1 VPEVAGAEAAA
12 ARARGRAAFLAACRL
27 DVEVLKPGNV
37 SVHSPGHG
45 MLARQFLDS
54 AEAAQAALFTPG
66 AGVGERI
73 EGAVRATLAV
83 AGCNTNLGIVLLCA
97 PIAAALEAFPRA
109 RDAQALREA
118 VEAVLRALD
127 VDDAVHAFRAIAAA
141 NPGGLGRA
149 QAQDVREAPTLTLR
163 EAMALAAGRDS
174 IARQYDQGLADLFDV
189 GLPAF
194 HAGATVHEGMLR
206 AWLAFLARWP
216 DSHIVRKQGVAVAQT
231 VLKQAAGLDQ
241 RLRREGPAALAAE
254 LALWDETLKSRGI
267 NPGTTA
273 DLAVATAMLA
283 AVTACGTERD

>member
-1 VPEVAGAEAAA
+1 VPEAAA
-12 ARARGRAAFLAACRL
+12 LTRGRAAFLAACRL

-97 PIAAALEAFPRA
+97 PMAAALEAFPRA

-127 VDDAVHAFRAIAAA
+127 LDDAVHAFRGIAAA

-174 IARQYDQGLADLFDV
+174 IARQYDQGFADLFDV
-189 GLPAF
+189 GLPAWR
-194 HAGATVHEGMLR
+194 AGATAQEGMLR
-206 AWLAFLARWP
+206 AWLAFLARWA
-216 DSHIVRKQGVAVAQT
+216 DSHIVRKQGEAVAQT
-231 VLKQAAGLDQ
+231 VLKQAEGFQA
-241 RLRREGPAALAAE
+241 RLEASGPAVLDKALRE
-254 LALWDETLKSRGI
+254 WDESLKSRGI

-283 AVTACGTERD
+283 LLAPRGTERD